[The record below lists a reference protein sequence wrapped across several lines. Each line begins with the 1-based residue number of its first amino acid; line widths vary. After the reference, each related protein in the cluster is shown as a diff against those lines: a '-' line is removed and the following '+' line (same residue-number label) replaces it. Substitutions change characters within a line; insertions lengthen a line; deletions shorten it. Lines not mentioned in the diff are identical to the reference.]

1 MSAITINKLRPRV
14 QAFQEWLA
22 SRGAEVLV
30 PTNEWEVVRF
40 KSGTSTGIVYR
51 NARGEI
57 TTQGS
62 ATKALSAF
70 LNNLSWSAGVATNR
84 TKKQVNVQ
92 ALLQRD
98 GDRCFLCGKALG
110 DDITR
115 DHLVPVAHGG
125 PNHISNLVLM
135 HRACNVA
142 VGHMP
147 VMQKILM
154 REHNLF
160 SASAEVQA

>member
-1 MSAITINKLRPRV
+1 MSNITFNKLRPRV
-14 QAFQEWLA
+14 PQLQEWLA

-40 KSGTSTGIVYR
+40 KSGTATGIVYR
-51 NARGEI
+51 NARGDI

-62 ATKALSAF
+62 ATAALKAF
-70 LNNLSWSAGVATNR
+70 LHNLSWSAGVATTR

-98 GDRCFLCGKALG
+98 GDKCFLCGKPLG
-110 DDITR
+110 EDITR

-154 REHNLF
+154 RERNLYT
-160 SASAEVQA
+160 ATQEPA

>member
-1 MSAITINKLRPRV
+1 MSDITLRKVRDRLPKIKD
-14 QAFQEWLA
+14 WLA
-22 SRGAEVLV
+22 ERGAEILV
-30 PTNEWEVVRF
+30 PTNEWEVLRF

-51 NARGEI
+51 NAQGEL
-57 TTQGS
+57 TLSG
-62 ATKALSAF
+62 AAKAALKAYFS
-70 LNNLSWSAGVATNR
+70 NTGWSSGVATNR

-98 GDRCFLCGKALG
+98 GDCCFLCGKPLA

-135 HRACNVA
+135 HRACNQA

-147 VMQKILM
+147 VMQKIGL
-154 REHNLF
+154 RERNLYG
-160 SASAEVQA
+160 SAHA

>member
-1 MSAITINKLRPRV
+1 MSITFNKLKPRI
-14 QAFQEWLA
+14 QSFHEWLA

-62 ATKALSAF
+62 ATAALKAF
-70 LNNLSWSAGVATNR
+70 LNNMSWSAGVATTR

-98 GDRCFLCGKALG
+98 GDKCFLCGCSLG

-154 REHNLF
+154 RERNIL
-160 SASAEVQA
+160 AARQEQPK

>member
-1 MSAITINKLRPRV
+1 MSAITFSKLRPRL
-14 QAFQEWLA
+14 QAFQDWLA
-22 SRGAEVLV
+22 ARGAEVLV
-30 PTNEWEVVRF
+30 PTNEWEVARF
-40 KSGTSTGIVYR
+40 KSGVSTGIVYR
-51 NARGEI
+51 NGRGDI
-57 TTQGS
+57 TTQGA
-62 ATKALSAF
+62 ATAALKAF
-70 LNNLSWSAGVATNR
+70 LNNLSWSAGVATTR

-98 GDRCFLCGKALG
+98 GDKCFLCGKPLG

-154 REHNLF
+154 RERNLY
-160 SASAEVQA
+160 APTQEAA